1 MEESSSSESEDEQC
15 PIHEQ
20 NKGGIDELP
29 DSSEYIYGL
38 ETKTAKKALGKV
50 WKNPN
55 AQQEVLEALSRIDK
69 GELLP
74 RNQKD
79 FKGFKSLKELK
90 FSNTRMLMQP
100 GKDGEPDKIVVI
112 CMRRDLDD
120 LVPKLRKKY
129 K

>member
-1 MEESSSSESEDEQC
+1 MK
-15 PIHEQ
+15 EQ
-20 NKGGIDELP
+20 NIRKVSAKMSSRILNRRKLRFNLKGDFKNFL
-29 DSSEYIYGL
+29 
-38 ETKTAKKALGKV
+38 KKV

-55 AQQEVLEALSRIDK
+55 ARQEVLEALSKIEK

-74 RNQKD
+74 RNEKD

-129 K
+129 E

>member
-1 MEESSSSESEDEQC
+1 M
-15 PIHEQ
+15 
-20 NKGGIDELP
+20 P

-38 ETKTAKKALGKV
+38 ETKTAKKALKKV

-55 AQQEVLEALSRIDK
+55 ARQEVLEALSKIEK

-129 K
+129 E